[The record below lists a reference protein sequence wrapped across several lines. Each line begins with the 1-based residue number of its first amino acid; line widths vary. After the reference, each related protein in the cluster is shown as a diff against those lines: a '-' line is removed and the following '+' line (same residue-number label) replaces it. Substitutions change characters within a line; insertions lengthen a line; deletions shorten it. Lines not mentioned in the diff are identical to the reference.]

1 VEVRGDSIGAALHD
15 GAFGELFLGGE
26 APKRWNHVFATMQ
39 SASRDILERLGPKH
53 FEYVVVDEC
62 HHAPAD
68 SYRRLIPKLEPKIL
82 LGLTATPERSDGN
95 SLLPDFDGHVAAEL
109 RIWHALERQ
118 LLVPFEY
125 YGISDAT
132 DLRRVRWTRS
142 GYDLGELG
150 SLYTGNDA
158 RVDLILRQL
167 RRCVTDV
174 TKIRAL
180 AFCASVEHAEYMARA
195 LTARGLPAIALHGE
209 SNDVERADAPRRLR
223 ERDINVIC
231 TCDLYNEGVDL
242 PFVDTLLFLRP
253 TQSVTLF
260 IQQLGRGLRHW
271 RECAAQAKADEKATY
286 LVLDFIGQ
294 HRADF
299 RFDAT
304 LSALTG
310 IPRARLVKATEQG
323 FPLLPSGCTLRLDAV
338 ARTQVLESLKAHLTR
353 RNRIVEEVKE
363 LTAEAGGKLSLN
375 AYLEATGRELSEVY
389 SGDSGW
395 TALRRAAGLLP
406 GENEDEDDLSRRL
419 GWLLHVDEP
428 HRLMSWTRALKEP
441 KLAVSDVGNA
451 HRLVMLGFQL
461 HHRGVV
467 RSAREVVQT
476 ITKHAAIRDELT
488 ELTEVL
494 DANISL
500 ADDVYPV
507 PEWPLALHRHYSR
520 REIAAAVGYV
530 HPGKKGGV
538 PQGGILKLD
547 GQREILLV
555 TLDKSDRSF
564 SPTTRYRDYAISP
577 TLFHWETQSVAS
589 VHRASGK
596 RYVESPGNGWKFFL
610 FVRTDPEAAY
620 AFCGG
625 VEYQAHEGDRPI
637 AITWRL
643 ENALPAG
650 LYSGFATLMQG

>member
-1 VEVRGDSIGAALHD
+1 MAKS
-15 GAFGELFLGGE
+15 
-26 APKRWNHVFATMQ
+26 
-39 SASRDILERLGPKH
+39 
-53 FEYVVVDEC
+53 
-62 HHAPAD
+62 
-68 SYRRLIPKLEPKIL
+68 
-82 LGLTATPERSDGN
+82 LTE
-95 SLLPDFDGHVAAEL
+95 
-109 RIWHALERQ
+109 
-118 LLVPFEY
+118 
-125 YGISDAT
+125 
-132 DLRRVRWTRS
+132 
-142 GYDLGELG
+142 
-150 SLYTGNDA
+150 
-158 RVDLILRQL
+158 
-167 RRCVTDV
+167 
-174 TKIRAL
+174 
-180 AFCASVEHAEYMARA
+180 
-195 LTARGLPAIALHGE
+195 RGLPAIALHGE
-209 SNDVERADAPRRLR
+209 SNDVERAEAPRKLR
-223 ERDINVIC
+223 ERRVNVIC

-271 RECAAQAKADEKATY
+271 REYAQKTKGDEKATC

-299 RFDAT
+299 RFDAA

-310 IPRARLVKATEQG
+310 VPRARLIKALEQG
-323 FPLLPSGCTLRLDAV
+323 FPLLPSGCTVQLDAV
-338 ARTQVLESLKAHLTR
+338 ARAQVLESLKTHLAR

-395 TALRRAAGLLP
+395 TTLRRAAGLLP
-406 GENEDEDDLSRRL
+406 AENNGEDDLSRRL

-428 HRLMSWTRALKEP
+428 HRFASWTRALQEP
-441 KLAVSDVGNA
+441 KLAVRDSATA

-461 HHRGVV
+461 YHRGVV
-467 RSAREVVQT
+467 RDAREVAQT
-476 ITKHAAIRDELT
+476 IGKHAAIREELT

-500 ADDVYPV
+500 AEDVYPV

-589 VHRASGK
+589 VHRASGR
-596 RYVESPGNGWKFFL
+596 RYVDSPGNGWTFFL

-625 VEYQAHEGDRPI
+625 LVYQSHEGDRPI

-643 ENALPAG
+643 QSALAAG
-650 LYSGFATLMQG
+650 LYSRFATLMQG